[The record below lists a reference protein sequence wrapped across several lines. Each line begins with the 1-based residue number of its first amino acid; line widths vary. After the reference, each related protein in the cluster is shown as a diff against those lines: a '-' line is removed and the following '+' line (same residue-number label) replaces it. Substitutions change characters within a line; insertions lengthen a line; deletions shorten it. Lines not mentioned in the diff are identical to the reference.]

1 MRSDVPPTPADNPF
15 PSTLSITFTY
25 LFQGDTKY
33 MAPELLNSLDRYPS
47 ADIFSLGLTLYEVC
61 IAAEHRDLVRSLIC
75 P

>member
-1 MRSDVPPTPADNPF
+1 
-15 PSTLSITFTY
+15 
-25 LFQGDTKY
+25 

-61 IAAEHRDLVRSLIC
+61 IAAEHRDLVRALIC